1 MSLNDAV
8 RKVRIFHQ
16 HIGAPTA
23 DTPRLLPCDRNMTAM
38 FAAKVLELSEASA
51 NFGATNDDLLLLRLG
66 ILLEEV
72 SEWLLAHSRQDL
84 TAAADAWA
92 DQLYVLLGDAVTA
105 GLPAEELFAE
115 VHASNMTKD
124 ADRLCGPGKG
134 LKGPNYRPPD
144 IHGVLEGMRREGNEQ

>member
-1 MSLNDAV
+1 MSLNEAV
-8 RKVRIFHQ
+8 RKVRAFHQ

-23 DTPRLLPCDRNMTAM
+23 DALRLLPCDRNMTAM
-38 FAAKVLELSEASA
+38 FAAKVLELSWASA
-51 NFGATNDDLLLLRLG
+51 NFGATHDDLLILRLG

-72 SEWLLAHSRQDL
+72 AEWLFAHIRGDL
-84 TAAADAWA
+84 VAAADAWA

-124 ADRLCGPGKG
+124 AGKLCRPGKRI
-134 LKGPNYRPPD
+134 KGPNYRPPD
-144 IHGVLEGMRREGNEQ
+144 IWGVLEPMRR